1 MHSQDW
7 DGRLHITY
15 KNYCVVNIERICQ
28 NYKDAASELGD
39 ATDVTYATCMTSVAE
54 PGQGNRSTL
63 QQKLCSLQPVVV
75 FSGLSVM

>member
-1 MHSQDW
+1 MEGYISLTRTIVWWILKGFD
-7 DGRLHITY
+7 
-15 KNYCVVNIERICQ
+15 Q

-75 FSGLSVM
+75 FSGISVM